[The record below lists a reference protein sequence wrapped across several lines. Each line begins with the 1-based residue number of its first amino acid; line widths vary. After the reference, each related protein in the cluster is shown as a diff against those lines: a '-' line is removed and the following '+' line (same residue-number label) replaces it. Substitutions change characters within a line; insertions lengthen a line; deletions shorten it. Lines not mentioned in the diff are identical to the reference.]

1 MPLAEA
7 GDVPRVLLTG
17 ANGFVGTA
25 IVPLLVDAGHDVHAT
40 VSPGKRGPAGTTVHP
55 CDLTDGADVERLCR
69 DVRATHLMHLAW
81 CTGLRDHKTSDENL
95 RWVAGGVRLLEAFR
109 RNGGTRVVAT
119 GTYAEYGTFA
129 GVCRE
134 DAMVAPTFLYATAK
148 WSLGSLG
155 LAYGSRAEFAVTWA
169 RLFTLYGAGE
179 PTIRLIPQVAESLAA
194 GRAIETTAGSQV
206 RDFVHVHDV
215 ARALVVLLAEN
226 HHGVANVGTGI
237 GRPIADVVSMVAQRF
252 GRPDLIRAGA
262 RTASSSESS
271 EQVADAATLRHF
283 GWAPSVP
290 FEAGLADELDRFTA
304 GCRDS

>member
-1 MPLAEA
+1 MA
-7 GDVPRVLLTG
+7 RILLTG

-40 VSPGKRGPAGTTVHP
+40 VSPGKHGPAATTVHE
-55 CDLTDGADVERLCR
+55 CDLTDGAAIDRLCG
-69 DVRATHLMHLAW
+69 DVRATHLLHLAW
-81 CTGLRDHKTSDENL
+81 CTGLHDHKTSDENL
-95 RWVAGGVRLLEAFR
+95 RWLAGGVRLLEAFR
-109 RNGGTRVVAT
+109 CNGGKRVVAT

-155 LAYGSRAEFAVTWA
+155 LAYGSRGAFPVTWA

-179 PTIRLIPQVAESLAA
+179 RAIRLIPQVAESLAA
-194 GRAIETTAGSQV
+194 GRPIETTAGAQV
-206 RDFVHVHDV
+206 RDFIHVHDA
-215 ARALVVLLAEN
+215 ARALAVLLGED

-237 GRPIADVVSMVAQRF
+237 GRPIADVISMVAQRF

-262 RTASSSESS
+262 RTASSAESL
-271 EQVADAATLRHF
+271 EQVADAATLRRF
-283 GWAPSVP
+283 GWTPSVS
-290 FEAGLADELDRFTA
+290 FEAGLADEVDRFTI
-304 GCRDS
+304 GCHGS